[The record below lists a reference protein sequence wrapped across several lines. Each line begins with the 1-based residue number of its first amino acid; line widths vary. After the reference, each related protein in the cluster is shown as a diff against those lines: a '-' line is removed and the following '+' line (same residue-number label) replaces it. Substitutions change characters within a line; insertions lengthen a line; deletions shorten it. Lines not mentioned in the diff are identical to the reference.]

1 MKIFVGCSSS
11 NNLDEKFYQ
20 TTLEIAKTLTEE
32 NNELIFG
39 ASYNGL
45 MKIIYN
51 EFKTK
56 SKKITGIVSKTYED
70 DLLNL
75 ECDKTIIKENSCE
88 RCLELIKNSELIIF
102 LPGGIGTLSEILM
115 AIDMKRN
122 NELKSDIIIFNP
134 NNYFDDIINMINKSI
149 DLNFSNTK
157 DKNSFSVTTTLKEF
171 NTVYQTKYKSKHH
184 L

>member
-1 MKIFVGCSSS
+1 
-11 NNLDEKFYQ
+11 
-20 TTLEIAKTLTEE
+20 
-32 NNELIFG
+32 
-39 ASYNGL
+39 
-45 MKIIYN
+45 
-51 EFKTK
+51 
-56 SKKITGIVSKTYED
+56 
-70 DLLNL
+70 
-75 ECDKTIIKENSCE
+75 
-88 RCLELIKNSELIIF
+88 
-102 LPGGIGTLSEILM
+102 M

-157 DKNSFSVTTTLKEF
+157 TLKEF